1 MEIKEKKA
9 FMFYLNWVDLIE
21 EFDDQELRRF
31 INNLVKYHQ
40 GEEVV
45 LETKTDRLVWHVIL
59 PALQVNEAKYK
70 KKVEANRENGKQG
83 GAPFGNQNA
92 SKNKTTQ
99 TTQTTHSTQNNPN
112 NLIIDNR
119 EKIIENREE
128 ITGNSKVTSDKRELI
143 TGNSEME
150 TGNWKVTIVEN
161 DNLGEILQD
170 ADIKEAPVD
179 DAYNYKRM
187 HIYHNIRYNG
197 KKLSRNEF
205 NALSEADQKDY
216 RLFLMDLD
224 PKGKTSEDRI
234 ILGW

>member
-1 MEIKEKKA
+1 MN
-9 FMFYLNWVDLIE
+9 MMN
-21 EFDDQELRRF
+21 DQQVRRF
-31 INNLVKYHQ
+31 INNLCNYTEGKEAEFPTELEKALWIGVLPSLKINDEKY
-40 GEEVV
+40 ERV
-45 LETKTDRLVWHVIL
+45 LER
-59 PALQVNEAKYK
+59 
-70 KKVEANRENGKQG
+70 NRKNGQQG
-83 GAPFGNQNA
+83 GAPLGNQNA
-92 SKNKTTQ
+92 RREETTQ
-99 TTQTTHSTQNNPN
+99 INPN
-112 NLIIDNR
+112 NPISD
-119 EKIIENREE
+119 K
-128 ITGNSKVTSDKRELI
+128 SKVI

>member
-9 FMFYLNWVDLIE
+9 FMFYLNWVNLID

-40 GEEVV
+40 GEEVD
-45 LETKTDRLVWHVIL
+45 LQTKTDRLVWHVIL
-59 PALQVNEAKYK
+59 PALQINEAKYN

-92 SKNKTTQ
+92 SKGKSTQ
-99 TTQTTHSTQNNPN
+99 TTQNNPN

-119 EKIIENREE
+119 EE
-128 ITGNSKVTSDKRELI
+128 ITGNSKVTNDKREVI

-161 DNLGEILQD
+161 ENLGMILKD
-170 ADIKEAPVD
+170 APVE

-187 HIYHNIRYNG
+187 HIYPNVRYNG

-216 RLFLMDLD
+216 KLFLMDLD
-224 PKGKTSEDRI
+224 PKGKNSEDRA

>member
-1 MEIKEKKA
+1 M
-9 FMFYLNWVDLIE
+9 
-21 EFDDQELRRF
+21 
-31 INNLVKYHQ
+31 
-40 GEEVV
+40 
-45 LETKTDRLVWHVIL
+45 
-59 PALQVNEAKYK
+59 
-70 KKVEANRENGKQG
+70 
-83 GAPFGNQNA
+83 
-92 SKNKTTQ
+92 
-99 TTQTTHSTQNNPN
+99 
-112 NLIIDNR
+112 
-119 EKIIENREE
+119 
-128 ITGNSKVTSDKRELI
+128 ITGNSKVTIDKSEVV

-161 DNLGEILQD
+161 DNLGEILKD

-187 HIYHNIRYNG
+187 HIYNNVKYNG